1 MLLRPSSSTGI
12 WAWRRGHGLTKE
24 LYERGFLF
32 WFKRILALSNGDGV
46 HQFFDELEAK
56 KTILSKCTDLFTTLS
71 THFSSLQ
78 HSVTEKSQSFNSLSK
93 ETLEFVHLH
102 KTFILKCESSAAA
115 HIEEQREAT
124 LALQLTTPISISFFR
139 SGSPS
144 PSRNNVVFYSFFLFA
159 HVNKG
164 TVAVFAHYVCAM
176 VVCWRCDLWFGGVGH
191 CLMVA
196 LVRGELAEKRKNDII
211 FNSKI
216 NFLHVI
222 PFGQWVYVTT
232 HVACQYIWLTTWTSD
247 KMLKIL
253 RTSFERKI
261 Y

>member
-1 MLLRPSSSTGI
+1 MGKWSRSGSIASIVAVIFAHSYADSFRFNTTNHNNVVASI
-12 WAWRRGHGLTKE
+12 
-24 LYERGFLF
+24 FLHRDLSMA
-32 WFKRILALSNGDGV
+32 KRILALSNGDGV

-176 VVCWRCDLWFGGVGH
+176 VVCWRCDL
-191 CLMVA
+191 
-196 LVRGELAEKRKNDII
+196 
-211 FNSKI
+211 
-216 NFLHVI
+216 
-222 PFGQWVYVTT
+222 
-232 HVACQYIWLTTWTSD
+232 
-247 KMLKIL
+247 
-253 RTSFERKI
+253 
-261 Y
+261 